1 VCGTEFP
8 WICEECNPS
17 ECNEPDTTP
26 SPVTPIPT
34 YIPYP
39 PTEDLYCFPNED
51 SRIRFDNI
59 WEDFTIEIKER
70 GEACGP
76 GNNFF
81 SRETVSLD
89 GNELTLRFQFDGI
102 SWKASEVRVISGSQ
116 FSYGSFSFSVKSVS
130 VKSSTSGTV
139 LSEAL
144 PADLV
149 LGLFTWDP
157 TDRYDVHQNYNHEV
171 DIEVS
176 QWGNPSNPDM
186 QFLMQPPGNPQ
197 LYRFWSD
204 GSGGLNQYPHTH
216 SFEWVPG
223 KITWQSSSGGGQSH
237 MYSTESSVI
246 DGRIDYVQ
254 CLPADLE
261 VRMNLWNMHG
271 NAVPNGMSIGDY
283 VEVVIDNFSYTKS
296 DMKFIESGEYC
307 SKHCQ
312 CEAMRG
318 CVNAKCIHVPEE
330 PTEFPTAVP
339 SAVPSLNK
347 SSKPST
353 SPSSYPSSKP
363 SLDSSSRPSLNPSS
377 GPLLNP
383 SSIPSPDYVCVDS
396 KFRVNITIGDVIW
409 NKSCKFHK
417 KRGHCS
423 HPTIRIS
430 CPVSCN
436 TCDGQDKNPS
446 QTPSA
451 APSSP
456 TCVDAEGKVRVKIG
470 DKVWNRPCSTHK
482 RKGHCSHPKI
492 KISCPVS
499 CKTCDSG
506 DAPSNAPSPSTIVC
520 GDDPDKIS
528 IDAKVWRDL
537 CSWHVTNGN
546 CGVPEVYNA
555 CTDACAV
562 SG

>member
-1 VCGTEFP
+1 M
-8 WICEECNPS
+8 
-17 ECNEPDTTP
+17 
-26 SPVTPIPT
+26 
-34 YIPYP
+34 
-39 PTEDLYCFPNED
+39 
-51 SRIRFDNI
+51 
-59 WEDFTIEIKER
+59 
-70 GEACGP
+70 
-76 GNNFF
+76 
-81 SRETVSLD
+81 
-89 GNELTLRFQFDGI
+89 
-102 SWKASEVRVISGSQ
+102 
-116 FSYGSFSFSVKSVS
+116 
-130 VKSSTSGTV
+130 
-139 LSEAL
+139 
-144 PADLV
+144 

-353 SPSSYPSSKP
+353 SPSSKP

-499 CKTCDSG
+499 CKTRDSG